1 MQELTP
7 TAQPSA
13 PMQDT
18 TQTASS
24 QTSLG
29 SGAFEAAEE
38 RLLHPQG
45 VNARFDMW
53 TDFSRRV
60 SEDEKIFFTQN
71 LGVMLKSGLSAS
83 RALRTLTLQSSNP
96 KFQRALAQLT
106 RSVEKGQTIAQAMEE
121 FPRIF
126 PPLFVNM
133 VHAGEKSGQL
143 ERVLTELTIQLKRSH
158 ELRAKVRGAMM
169 YPAVVLVAM
178 LLIGAGMLIF
188 VIPNLLGIFEEVNAE
203 LPVPTRVLIGI
214 SNFVNEY
221 ILILGP
227 LAVMTVGG
235 LFYATRKGPG
245 QAVWHNMILSMPI
258 LAPIAVKINLAKV
271 SRTLGSLM
279 ATDMPIVNS
288 LKLAG
293 GVVGNV
299 AYRSS
304 LEAIAGQV
312 EKGTT
317 ISAGLGQYRKLYPP
331 IAQQMVQVGEETGEI
346 GNILLQLADFYEED
360 VSQTMNTLPTI
371 IEPLM
376 ILVLGGAVGAMAI
389 AVIMPMF
396 SLANA
401 V

>member
-1 MQELTP
+1 MQANEQKK
-7 TAQPSA
+7 TALSGG
-13 PMQDT
+13 
-18 TQTASS
+18 TQ
-24 QTSLG
+24 
-29 SGAFEAAEE
+29 SGAFEAVEQ
-38 RLLHPQG
+38 RLLNPQG
-45 VNARFDMW
+45 INAQFDKW

-106 RSVEKGQTIAQAMEE
+106 RSVEKGQTIAQAMEA

-133 VHAGEKSGQL
+133 VRAGEQAGQL

-158 ELRAKVRGAMM
+158 ELRSKVRGAMM
-169 YPAVVLVAM
+169 YPTVVLVAM
-178 LLIGAGMLIF
+178 VLIGAGMLIF
-188 VIPNLLGIFEEVNAE
+188 VIPNLLGVFEEVNAE

-227 LAVMTVGG
+227 LAVMIVGG
-235 LFYATRKGPG
+235 LIYTTRKGPG
-245 QAVWHNMILSMPI
+245 QALWHRTILSLPI

-271 SRTLGSLM
+271 ARTLGSLM
-279 ATDMPIVNS
+279 ATDMPIVDS

-304 LEAIAGQV
+304 LETIAGQV

-317 ISAGLGQYRKLYPP
+317 ISAGLGQYQKLYPP

-360 VSQTMNTLPTI
+360 VSQTMDTLPTI